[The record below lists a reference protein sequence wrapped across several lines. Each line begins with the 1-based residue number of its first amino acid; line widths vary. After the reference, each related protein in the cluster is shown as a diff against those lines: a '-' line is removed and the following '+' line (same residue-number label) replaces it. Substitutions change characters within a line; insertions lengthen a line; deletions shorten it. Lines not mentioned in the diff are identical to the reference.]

1 MLKDQKFSYS
11 YTSGEKGNS
20 PVDFCKLALS
30 NSIQFDL
37 GLGYFSST
45 SINVLAEG
53 FARFVVAGGNMRLY
67 INEHISEEDYNL
79 IKNGDPANIETR
91 LLQEYEA
98 LKQVLSKRDE
108 HFFKCISLLI
118 KEKRIEIRIV
128 VMRNGGL
135 AHQKVGIFTDSEGNK
150 VSFTGSLNMTASALV
165 SNLETIEC
173 TCSWRGEDS
182 MGRVEDCVRR
192 YETMWNGGNEDTIV
206 YDAKHFCQQIVS
218 EYPNITRSDVL
229 EEEEKL
235 SKTFVLESNKE
246 SVNLNRPHFPE
257 GCSPFD
263 YQIEAYNAWVENDH
277 KGIFAMATGTGK
289 TITSLN
295 CALNEYYKTEQYQ
308 LLILVPTIALVDQ
321 WKDEVRS
328 FGFGNI
334 IEVSSANPEW
344 RRKLTQLKNNIRFT
358 KVTTNFVIISTYD
371 SYKDADFQQLVNQLP
386 EDLIVIADEAHNIG
400 SKSVRK
406 AFKTLKAQR
415 RIALSATPSR
425 IYDAE
430 GTAEIESFFNDTY
443 PYIVNFSMAKAMEK
457 GRLMNYNYY
466 PVLVVLDDEEMEE
479 YANITRQIMWL
490 YDAAGN
496 CKDKSKAER
505 LLQDRKRILHKAND
519 KIGALKKIV
528 RQIGEERL
536 KYCFVYVPEG
546 ISDNDC
552 STSISND
559 SPKIIDHMLQAIK
572 DVYPSTRCNTYIGEK
587 SKRERRD
594 ILEGFREGRIDVLLA
609 MKCLDEG
616 VDVPRTQYGIFA
628 SSTGNPR
635 QYIQRRGRLL
645 RKHDD
650 KEHAYIYDMIVIPNS
665 VIYNIKADYHEIERK
680 LVQTELSRVA
690 YFAQLASNYYTEVQP
705 ALKSLIDFYELDIS
719 QMILSITQ

>member
-20 PVDFCKLALS
+20 PMDFCKLALS

-53 FARFVVAGGNMRLY
+53 FARFVVSGGKMRLY

-79 IKNGDPANIETR
+79 IKSGDPANIEVK
-91 LLQEYEA
+91 LLQEYES
-98 LKQVLSKRDE
+98 LKKVLSKRDE
-108 HFFKCISLLI
+108 HFFRCLSLLI
-118 KEKRIEIRIV
+118 QEKRIEIRIV

-173 TCSWRGEDS
+173 TCSWKGEDS
-182 MGRVEDCVRR
+182 MGRVEDSICR
-192 YETMWNGGNEDTIV
+192 YEKMWKGGNEDTIV
-206 YDAKHFCQQIVS
+206 YDAKHFCQQIAS
-218 EYPNITRSDVL
+218 EYPNITRSDIL

-235 SKTFVLESNKE
+235 SRTFVLQNHC
-246 SVNLNRPHFPE
+246 VLQDICGPHFPD

-263 YQIEAYNAWVENDH
+263 YQVEAYKSWVENGH

-295 CALNEYYKTEQYQ
+295 CALNEYKITGVYQ

-321 WKDEVRS
+321 WKDEVKS

-334 IEVSSANPEW
+334 IEVSSTNPEW
-344 RRKLTQLKNNIRFT
+344 RRRLTQLKNNIKFT
-358 KVTTNFVIISTYD
+358 GSVVNFVIVSTYD
-371 SYKDADFQQLVNQLP
+371 SYKDTVFQQIVNQLP

-406 AFKTLKAQR
+406 AFKALKAQK

-425 IYDAE
+425 IYDSE

-466 PVLVVLDDEEMEE
+466 PILVVLDDEEMEE

-490 YDAAGN
+490 YDSAGN

-505 LLQDRKRILHKAND
+505 LLQERKRILHKANN

-528 RQIGEERL
+528 HQIGEERL

-546 ISDNDC
+546 ISENDN
-552 STSISND
+552 SVSISDD
-559 SPKIIDHMLQAIK
+559 SPKIIDQMLKAIK
-572 DVYPSTRCNTYIGEK
+572 DVYPSARCNTYIGEK
-587 SKRERRD
+587 SKKERRD

-645 RKHDD
+645 RKHDE
-650 KEHAYIYDMIVIPNS
+650 KEHAYIYDMIVVPNS
-665 VIYNIKADYHEIERK
+665 VIYNVKADYHEIERK
-680 LVQTELSRVA
+680 LIQTELSRVA

-705 ALKSLIDFYELDIS
+705 ALKSIIDFYELDLS